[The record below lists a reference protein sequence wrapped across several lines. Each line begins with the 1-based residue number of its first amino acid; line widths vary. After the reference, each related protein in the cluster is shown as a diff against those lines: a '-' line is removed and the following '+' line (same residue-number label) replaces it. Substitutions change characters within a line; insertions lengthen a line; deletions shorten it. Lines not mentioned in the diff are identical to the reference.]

1 MKIPENLRYAKTHE
15 WVEILADGTAK
26 VGITDYAQNMLGDIV
41 YVNLPQEEET
51 FAAGEIFADIESVK
65 TSSEL
70 YMPIG
75 GSISAVNM
83 ALIEQPELVNADAF
97 DAWFITIDHVQDSE
111 ELMNAKEYEA
121 FLETEEEKA

>member
-83 ALIEQPELVNADAF
+83 A
-97 DAWFITIDHVQDSE
+97 
-111 ELMNAKEYEA
+111 
-121 FLETEEEKA
+121 